1 MHSDQKAYTGKA
13 APPVAYGVGGCTYD
27 ISVPPAVDMGLVGPK
42 QAGLFQGVELQAS
55 EMCPKNFII
64 FDRTDNKSR
73 IMFHP
78 ALANKFSYPG
88 FDIQSTYAPENPGSK
103 HTDKDSSSLKED
115 TKDIDA
121 LLSLEDEEDEDEE
134 VSTGRTMGNY
144 GSSSP
149 DFCSTDSLKSQK
161 TSSGSAS
168 IQKSFSCSRN
178 SSCGSSSSERKR
190 HRMKKMLKAL
200 RGIVPGGDRMDTAS
214 FIDEAVRHLK
224 HLKKEV
230 KKLGMGN
237 FKN

>member
-1 MHSDQKAYTGKA
+1 MHSDEKVQGGKS
-13 APPVAYGVGGCTYD
+13 APPLAYGVGGRPYH
-27 ISVPPAVDMGLVGPK
+27 ISVPAAIGAGQLGLKPSE
-42 QAGLFQGVELQAS
+42 LFDGVELQPS

-64 FDRTDNKSR
+64 FDQTDNKSR

-78 ALANKFSYPG
+78 ALANKFSYPK
-88 FDIQSTYAPENPGSK
+88 FDIHATLTKENCGSK
-103 HTDKDSSSLKED
+103 HTAKDSSSYKED

-121 LLSLEDEEDEDEE
+121 LLSLEDEEDDEEE

-144 GSSSP
+144 GRSSP
-149 DFCSTDSLKSQK
+149 DCTYTGDSKLQK
-161 TSSGSAS
+161 TSSAS
-168 IQKSFSCSRN
+168 IRRSLSCSHN
-178 SSCGSSSSERKR
+178 SSSSERKR
-190 HRMKKMLKAL
+190 HRMHRMLKAL

-237 FKN
+237 FRS